1 MTSTKNIERILQKQG
16 FFVSTVA
23 GISMYPM
30 LRNRRDTVIISPVVG
45 RLKKYEVPL
54 YRRGND
60 YVLHRIVRV
69 LPHSY
74 IICGDNC
81 VELEYGVTDE
91 QVIGVLTGFY
101 RDDKKADMNGLP
113 YRIYARLWCFF
124 YPLRR
129 MVRKLKFT
137 LRKGTLRDGGISM
150 GKR

>member
-1 MTSTKNIERILQKQG
+1 MMSKKNIEWILEKQG
-16 FFVSTVA
+16 YFVSTVA

-30 LRNRRDTVIISPVVG
+30 LRNRRDTVIISPVAG
-45 RLKKYEVPL
+45 RLKKYEIPL

-60 YVLHRIVRV
+60 YVLHRVVKV
-69 LPHSY
+69 LPDSY

-91 QVIGVLTGFY
+91 QIIGVLTGFY
-101 RDDKKADMNGLP
+101 RDGKKVDMNGLP
-113 YRIYARLWCFF
+113 YRIYIKLRCFF

-129 MVRKLKFT
+129 LVRKLKFN
-137 LRKGTLRDGGISM
+137 LRKGTLRDDGISM